1 MLIPVEYW
9 HVRCGYWWRVPAARC
24 LPGTLQSAQHWR
36 PARTLASPRT
46 PSQRYTAWTIP
57 SLSHPCLALLPL
69 LHTCHVLGEQ
79 QLSTSPPFQPL
90 PFPCQQDSRLLSV
103 GPTAGSGVAR
113 PARLPR
119 NERVNVSSSERRA
132 VQDMV
137 NQRNAATTWGD
148 SLSGLQWCVQE
159 ISVFEG
165 LQVYCAASMLPAP
178 QHSFSCP
185 LCCSPCCPPCCD
197 WALAQ
202 LVQTCDALWLWRA
215 GTWSR

>member
-1 MLIPVEYW
+1 MESA
-9 HVRCGYWWRVPAARC
+9 G
-24 LPGTLQSAQHWR
+24 GTLLAWH
-36 PARTLASPRT
+36 PAIGTALAASQNTGFPPDAVAKVHCLDHPR
-46 PSQRYTAWTIP
+46 
-57 SLSHPCLALLPL
+57 LSHSSLALLPL
-69 LHTCHVLGEQ
+69 LCICHVPGAAAFVKQ
-79 QLSTSPPFQPL
+79 DRRPFDAG
-90 PFPCQQDSRLLSV
+90 PFPAVSIPCQQDSRLLSV

-132 VQDMV
+132 VQNMV

-159 ISVFEG
+159 ISLFEG

-185 LCCSPCCPPCCD
+185 LCCSPCRPPCCD

-202 LVQTCDALWLWRA
+202 LVQPCDALWLWRA